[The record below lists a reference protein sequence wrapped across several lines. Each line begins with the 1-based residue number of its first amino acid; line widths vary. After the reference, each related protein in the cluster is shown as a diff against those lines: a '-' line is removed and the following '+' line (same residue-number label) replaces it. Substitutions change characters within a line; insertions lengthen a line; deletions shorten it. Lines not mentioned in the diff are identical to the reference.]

1 MPTIQIGMYPGR
13 TLDQKRD
20 LVRGVT
26 QAVCDA
32 LGVDPDAVRIT
43 IIENELQNVAR
54 GGVLRSDSPATSP
67 PSEPSAND
75 SGVPRVA
82 GEA

>member
-20 LVRGVT
+20 LVKGVT

-32 LGVDPDAVRIT
+32 LGVDPDTVRIT
-43 IIENELQNVAR
+43 IVENQLHNSAR
-54 GGVLRSDSPATSP
+54 GGILRSDSPAMTP
-67 PSEPSAND
+67 PSEGSAND
-75 SGVPRVA
+75 LPVP
-82 GEA
+82 